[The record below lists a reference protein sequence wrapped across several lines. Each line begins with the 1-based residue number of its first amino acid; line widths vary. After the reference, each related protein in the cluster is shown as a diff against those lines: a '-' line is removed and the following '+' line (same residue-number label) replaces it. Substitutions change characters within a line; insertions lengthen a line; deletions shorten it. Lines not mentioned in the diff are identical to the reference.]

1 MRPLGALTAAAAVLM
16 LAHSGET
23 FAQRAAGSGY
33 GGSYDPQTVTTVSG
47 EVLSIDKIAYG
58 RQGYYGVHLTLKTAD
73 GELSVHLGPSWYVD
87 RQPLKIAPHD
97 VLEVTGS
104 RVTYQGRPA
113 LLAAEV
119 KKGSESM
126 RLRTAEGLPMWRR
139 GRAM

>member
-1 MRPLGALTAAAAVLM
+1 MKPLVAWTAAAVVLM
-16 LAHSGET
+16 LTSPGESL
-23 FAQRAAGSGY
+23 AQRAMRGY
-33 GGSYDPQTVTTVSG
+33 GGQYDPQTVTTVSG

-73 GELSVHLGPSWYVD
+73 GELAVHLGPSWYVD

-104 RVTYQGRPA
+104 RVTYQGKPA
-113 LLAAEV
+113 LLAAEI